1 MLAFCPSDKQ
11 VAYCRYISDCDPHG
25 DGNAY
30 FVLLQGAQGSGKT
43 SIGVRG
49 WASWL
54 AADCPPAQRHICT
67 YALDAQGRV
76 EIAGMLQEWST
87 ETGLRADLGAR
98 EWKIESLHGPPQRIL
113 PMPYGKALADP
124 KFLNWNLASIF
135 IDEAPQMPE
144 GSRRH
149 LVSRLRSGNM
159 LRAVWCYNPVDRNS
173 FKKGIH
179 DPVSRGD
186 IAGKVFRFKLSD
198 NPGLPQG
205 YRAMQE
211 ANYPAGADRIRY
223 IEGEWAAQEGLVYD
237 QRFELYDLNPQGR
250 VRPRPSGDPLW
261 YAAGVDPD
269 DGSGVTA
276 GVLGARYREGMWL
289 VDEYRN
295 DRRTNRLT
303 TPEIANE
310 LVRKFTRG
318 RSVRMWV
325 IDQAGRDMIPL
336 LSERVAGKVVLST
349 QGGSPLRVGPS
360 IKKVQ
365 RFFDSGWLWIDPKLE
380 HLRDE
385 GSRYHYPDN
394 ADSRYGEVKPVK
406 HDDHHPDALRY
417 LVSRVTPFQ
426 AAPAP
431 QSRLVMA
438 Q

>member
-1 MLAFCPSDKQ
+1 
-11 VAYCRYISDCDPHG
+11 
-25 DGNAY
+25 
-30 FVLLQGAQGSGKT
+30 
-43 SIGVRG
+43 
-49 WASWL
+49 
-54 AADCPPAQRHICT
+54 
-67 YALDAQGRV
+67 
-76 EIAGMLQEWST
+76 MLQEWST

-237 QRFELYDLNPQGR
+237 QRFELYDLNPARSGYAPARQVTRSGTRQVSTLTTDQVSPRVCWAPDTGR
-250 VRPRPSGDPLW
+250 GCGWLTSTATTGAPTGLLLQRSLTTLSG
-261 YAAGVDPD
+261 
-269 DGSGVTA
+269 SS
-276 GVLGARYREGMWL
+276 LGA
-289 VDEYRN
+289 
-295 DRRTNRLT
+295 
-303 TPEIANE
+303 
-310 LVRKFTRG
+310 G
-318 RSVRMWV
+318 RC
-325 IDQAGRDMIPL
+325 GC
-336 LSERVAGKVVLST
+336 G
-349 QGGSPLRVGPS
+349 
-360 IKKVQ
+360 
-365 RFFDSGWLWIDPKLE
+365 
-380 HLRDE
+380 
-385 GSRYHYPDN
+385 
-394 ADSRYGEVKPVK
+394 
-406 HDDHHPDALRY
+406 
-417 LVSRVTPFQ
+417 
-426 AAPAP
+426 
-431 QSRLVMA
+431 
-438 Q
+438 